1 MPLAT
6 VRTLGVLL
14 ALCVVGALPLRAQ
27 ITLPSSLETD
37 RIGRTV
43 TVATR
48 LVQTDVSGLAAIDG
62 ANQTWDLSGLPFG
75 AQATTINLDYL
86 PFSGDLPAA
95 DVAPISTSDYVVR
108 SEFRVADQV
117 TTTYS
122 YRALSN
128 DSLSTTGSPSVGD
141 ANLDGTPDTT
151 VVRNTPPLLD
161 AVYPITFGAA
171 WADSTTQRTQIPG
184 LPTESES
191 DVKIE
196 VAVDGWGTVV
206 TPDGSF
212 ACLRLSRTTT
222 VSFFG
227 SDFVTKTV
235 ELVTAD
241 GVTAV
246 LDVTNGSASYSIAT
260 VGASAEDAPT
270 SPMLHLDAAYP
281 NPFSTTTRLAV
292 TMPRATMATF
302 VIYDVLGRRVATLE
316 DGRLGAGTQSFAWTP
331 DAALANGVYVAVL
344 HADGQTVSRRLSL
357 QR

>member
-1 MPLAT
+1 MPVAT

-27 ITLPSSLETD
+27 ITLPASLEAD

-48 LVQTDVSGLAAIDG
+48 LVQTDVSALAAIDG

-75 AQATTINLDYL
+75 PQATTIDFDYL

-95 DVAPISTSDYVVR
+95 DVEPIRTSDYVVR

-184 LPTESES
+184 LPTETEA
-191 DVKIE
+191 DVKTD
-196 VAVDGWGTVV
+196 VAVDGWGTLV

-227 SDFVTKTV
+227 SDFVTETV

-260 VGASAEDAPT
+260 VGASTEQPVPT
-270 SPMLHLDAAYP
+270 MPLSLDAAYP
-281 NPFSTTTRLAV
+281 NPFATTTRLAV
-292 TMPRATMATF
+292 TLPRATEATL
-302 VIYDVLGRRVATLE
+302 VVYDVLGRRVATLANE
-316 DGRLGAGTQSFAWTP
+316 QSRAGTQAFAWTP

-344 HADGQTVSRRLSL
+344 RADGQTVSRRLSL